1 MKINI
6 DVLNTNN
13 KRLHVANLTSSI
25 RTLEMLRASRKHGTI
40 NRGKKKKEK
49 KEKERIE
56 QYLILYYTP
65 YILNNSM

>member
-40 NRGKKKKEK
+40 NRGKKKRK
-49 KEKERIE
+49 KRKRKDRAI
-56 QYLILYYTP
+56 LNFILYSVYFK
-65 YILNNSM
+65 